1 MCVGVEVKF
10 RNAFY
15 EVLIFPS
22 YISELNI
29 LEVTNRGLTVGGTVT
44 LTDLSSK
51 LKELVNTLPSNAVQ
65 FTKLLLVC
73 SDCYCMVNCDVSSS
87 Y

>member
-29 LEVTNRGLTVGGTVT
+29 LEVTNRGLTVGGAVT

-65 FTKLLLVC
+65 LLLIC